1 MNLDT
6 ANLRAYKNS
15 LDLSFFRGKKVLI
28 TGHTGFKGSWLS
40 LILSDA
46 GAHVAGYALPPK
58 DTSHFSLCSIQSLM
72 ESKIG
77 DIRDL
82 SDLKDFFS
90 KFEPE
95 IVFHLAAQAIVSESY
110 ENPVNTYETNVLG
123 SVNVLEAVRSSNSV
137 RALVYI
143 TSDKCYENSEWVWGY
158 RENDKLGGHD
168 PYSASKA
175 AAEIIFSS
183 YSKSFFQ
190 NSERL
195 SAASA
200 RAGNVIG
207 GGDWSEGRV
216 IPDCIRAIENNTQVE
231 IRNPKS
237 TRPWQH
243 VLEPLSGYL
252 TLAMRLYK
260 MNIENYEAWNFGP
273 NTKDIYCV
281 EDVVNLFYSRIG
293 RGEMST
299 ISENRSKSNSGHEA
313 GLLQLNCDKAIS
325 KLGWTPR
332 WSTEK
337 AILETAT
344 WFDEFLKKEKS
355 MITVSRA
362 QIKEYFVE

>member
-1 MNLDT
+1 MVLNA
-6 ANLRAYKNS
+6 ANLKASGNS

-46 GAHVAGYALPPK
+46 GARVAGYALPPK
-58 DTSHFSLCSIQSLM
+58 ETSHFSLCSIQSLM

-77 DIRDL
+77 DIKDL
-82 SDLKDFFS
+82 RDLKDFFN

-95 IVFHLAAQAIVSESY
+95 IVFHLAAQAIVGESY

-123 SVNVLEAVRSSNSV
+123 SVNVLEVVRGSNSV
-137 RALVYI
+137 RALVYV

-183 YSKSFFQ
+183 YSKSFFK
-190 NSERL
+190 NNERL
-195 SAASA
+195 SVASA

-216 IPDCIRAIENNTQVE
+216 IPDCIRAIENNTHVE
-231 IRNPKS
+231 IRNPGS

-252 TLAMRLYK
+252 TLAMRLYE

-273 NTKDIYCV
+273 NTNDIYCV
-281 EDVVNLFYSRIG
+281 EDVVNLFYSRVG
-293 RGEMST
+293 RGTMST
-299 ISENRSKSNSGHEA
+299 ISKNRSESNSGHEA

-355 MITVSRA
+355 IIAVSRA
-362 QIKEYFVE
+362 QIKEYFDE

>member
-1 MNLDT
+1 MNLQ
-6 ANLRAYKNS
+6 
-15 LDLSFFRGKKVLI
+15 DLENIYSGKRVFL
-28 TGHTGFKGSWLS
+28 TGHTGFKGSWLAFILNKVGAKVTGFS
-40 LILSDA
+40 LP
-46 GAHVAGYALPPK
+46 ALNK
-58 DTSHFSLCSIQSLM
+58 SHFNATSLDGMVASIY
-72 ESKIG
+72 G
-77 DIRDL
+77 DIRNL
-82 SDLKDFFS
+82 QSLKDAINACD
-90 KFEPE
+90 PE
-95 IVFHLAAQAIVSESY
+95 FVFHLAAQALVRESY
-110 ENPVNTYETNVLG
+110 TDPIGTYSTNVMG
-123 SVNVLEAVRSSNSV
+123 SLNLLEAIKSNVNVRSLIYV
-137 RALVYI
+137 

-183 YSKSFFQ
+183 YSKSFFK
-190 NSERL
+190 NNERL
-195 SAASA
+195 SVASA

-216 IPDCIRAIENNTQVE
+216 IPDCIRAIENNTHVE
-231 IRNPKS
+231 IRNPRS

-252 TLAMRLYK
+252 TLAMRLYE

-273 NTKDIYCV
+273 NTNDIYCV

-293 RGEMST
+293 RGTMST
-299 ISENRSKSNSGHEA
+299 ISKNRSESNSGHEA

-355 MITVSRA
+355 IITVSRA
-362 QIKEYFVE
+362 QIKEYFDE